1 MKLGYSLTRGSHGHG
16 THNINGLV
24 LSSFLQR
31 FPVQLLQITKTQLD
45 YNWETTCTRTWS
57 LVSRDFNCLKINFYE
72 GVYKV
77 WARVLPQVLLLWDQ
91 QVGFHLKVWLSG
103 FFWLQGCVVSSSCTS
118 LIVMKHSITGSQLV
132 RFMILFTV
140 VKVTDTCCF
149 YFSASCSSI
158 TSYMG
163 VVSRHGSI
171 PQHTPCGRTV
181 TSSFMCSQCCSLGW
195 RIRYQLHACI
205 GKGHQN
211 KRIPYSKIKAL
222 DLLVIVLYPMY

>member
-140 VKVTDTCCF
+140 VKVTVLFLFLCIVQFHYIIYGSGFQTWE
-149 YFSASCSSI
+149 YSPAYALR
-158 TSYMG
+158 SY
-163 VVSRHGSI
+163 SYI
-171 PQHTPCGRTV
+171 
-181 TSSFMCSQCCSLGW
+181 L
-195 RIRYQLHACI
+195 LHVLPMLLTRMENKVPAAC
-205 GKGHQN
+205 
-211 KRIPYSKIKAL
+211 
-222 DLLVIVLYPMY
+222 LYW